1 MIHGGGCC
9 CLMVRQRLLAGN
21 IVVLVAGN
29 MIEVADG
36 VVVVIGN
43 WRISNCFLYWILAS
57 GN

>member
-1 MIHGGGCC
+1 M
-9 CLMVRQRLLAGN
+9 AGN

-29 MIEVADG
+29 MVEVADG
-36 VVVVIGN
+36 VVVVSGN